1 MSLFRNVPELTLLI
15 LLSAACYF
23 AIAIVEPIEAS
34 EFFSL
39 GSILSVTL
47 ASFVLSVAIAI
58 IAVIA
63 GIGGGVIFT
72 PIVLGFTSFDS
83 LVVRATGLVVAM
95 FSGLISGAPLLKQG
109 LVDIRLVYICALPTI
124 VGGLLGALMAFQFA
138 STMGPSSD
146 AVVRMLL
153 GILLLGVAVL
163 FITGGGRNDYPKASK
178 LSGLARLF
186 SLDMS
191 YYEISVNTEVK
202 YSVKRLG
209 LAIIL
214 FVGVGFI
221 GGFFGLGGGWAMVPV
236 LNLVMA
242 VPLKAAVASSGVLLA
257 LGNAAAIWP
266 YMLYGAMVP
275 ILVAPWMLGQVIG
288 GIIGAHVL
296 AQVKVVVV
304 RRLMIFLLCLTSF
317 KLIYRGLQDLDFIG
331 GMIS

>member
-1 MSLFRNVPELTLLI
+1 MVKLMAKQRH
-15 LLSAACYF
+15 
-23 AIAIVEPIEAS
+23 
-34 EFFSL
+34 
-39 GSILSVTL
+39 
-47 ASFVLSVAIAI
+47 
-58 IAVIA
+58 
-63 GIGGGVIFT
+63 

-191 YYEISVNTEVK
+191 YYEMSVNTEVK

-317 KLIYRGLQDLDFIG
+317 KLIYRGLQDLNFMG
-331 GMIS
+331 GMIL

>member
-1 MSLFRNVPELTLLI
+1 MRLFLKVPELTLLI
-15 LLSAACYF
+15 VLSLACYF
-23 AIAIVEPIEAS
+23 AIGVIEPIADG

-39 GSILSVTL
+39 HSILSLTL

-72 PIVLGFTSFDS
+72 PIVLGFTSLDS

-95 FSGLISGAPLLKQG
+95 FSGLISAAPLLKQG
-109 LVDIRLVYICALPTI
+109 LVDIRLVYICALPTVI
-124 VGGLLGALMAFQFA
+124 GGLLGALMAFQLA
-138 STMGPSSD
+138 SVMGPGSD
-146 AVVRMLL
+146 AFVRVLL
-153 GILLLGVAVL
+153 GLLLLGVAVL
-163 FITGGGRNDYPKASK
+163 FITGGGRHDYPKASR
-178 LSGLARLF
+178 LTGLARLF

-191 YYEISVNTEVK
+191 YYEESVQTQVR

-209 LAIIL
+209 LAICL
-214 FVGVGFI
+214 FIGVGFI

-288 GIIGAHVL
+288 GIVGAHIL
-296 AQVKVVVV
+296 AKVKVVVV
-304 RRLMIFLLCLTSF
+304 RRLMILLLCLTSV
-317 KLIYRGLQDLDFIG
+317 KLIYRGLQDLDYIG
-331 GMIS
+331 RVIS

>member
-1 MSLFRNVPELTLLI
+1 
-15 LLSAACYF
+15 
-23 AIAIVEPIEAS
+23 
-34 EFFSL
+34 
-39 GSILSVTL
+39 
-47 ASFVLSVAIAI
+47 
-58 IAVIA
+58 
-63 GIGGGVIFT
+63 
-72 PIVLGFTSFDS
+72 
-83 LVVRATGLVVAM
+83 VVRATGLVVAM
-95 FSGLISGAPLLKQG
+95 FSGLISGAPLLKKG
-109 LVDIRLVYICALPTI
+109 LVDIRLVYICALPTVI
-124 VGGLLGALMAFQFA
+124 GGLLGALMAFQFA

-146 AVVRMLL
+146 AFVRMLL

-163 FITGGGRNDYPKASK
+163 FITGGGRNDYPKASR
-178 LSGLARLF
+178 LSGLARLL

-191 YYEISVNTEVK
+191 YYEESVQTQVK

-288 GIIGAHVL
+288 GIIGAHIL

-304 RRLMIFLLCLTSF
+304 RRLMIFLLCLTSL
-317 KLIYRGLQDLDFIG
+317 KLIYRGLQDLDYIG
-331 GMIS
+331 RVIS